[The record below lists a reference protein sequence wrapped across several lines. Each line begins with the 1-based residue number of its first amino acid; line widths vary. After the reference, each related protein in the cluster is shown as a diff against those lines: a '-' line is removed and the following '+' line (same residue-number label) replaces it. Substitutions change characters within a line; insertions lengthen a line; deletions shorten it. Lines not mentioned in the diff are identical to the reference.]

1 MPKKSYKK
9 HYQKTKK
16 TIYAL
21 YDILSLIVII
31 LSFDKLLSSKARSVE
46 PRQVARL
53 IEKLPKVKKILYD
66 SAPFWASDA
75 GYGGDDFDSK

>member
-53 IEKLPKVKKILYD
+53 IEKLPKIKKILYD
-66 SAPFWASDA
+66 SVPWWAF
-75 GYGGDDFDSK
+75 DDMDVKSK

>member
-1 MPKKSYKK
+1 MPKKSTN
-9 HYQKTKK
+9 YQKTKK

-31 LSFDKLLSSKARSVE
+31 LSFDKLITTKTRSVE

-53 IEKLPKVKKILYD
+53 IEKIPKIKKLLYD
-66 SAPFWASDA
+66 SAPFWAF
-75 GYGGDDFDSK
+75 DDMDIRSK

>member
-21 YDILSLIVII
+21 YDILSLVVII
-31 LSFDKLLSSKARSVE
+31 LSFDKLLTSKTRSVE

-53 IEKLPKVKKILYD
+53 IEKIPKIKKILYD
-66 SAPFWASDA
+66 SAPFWAF
-75 GYGGDDFDSK
+75 DDMDIKSK

>member
-1 MPKKSYKK
+1 MPKKYGKR
-9 HYQKTKK
+9 YQQTKK

-21 YDILSLIVII
+21 YDILSLVVII
-31 LSFDKLLSSKARSVE
+31 LSFDKLLTSKTRSVE

-66 SAPFWASDA
+66 SAPWWATDA
-75 GYGGDDFDSK
+75 GYVGDDFDSK

>member
-66 SAPFWASDA
+66 SATLWASAA
-75 GYGGDDFDSK
+75 G

>member
-1 MPKKSYKK
+1 MSKQKKFGKG
-9 HYQKTKK
+9 YQKTKK

-21 YDILSLIVII
+21 YDILSLVVII
-31 LSFDKLLSSKARSVE
+31 LSFDKLLSSKTRTVE

-66 SAPFWASDA
+66 SAPWWAF
-75 GYGGDDFDSK
+75 DDSPK

>member
-1 MPKKSYKK
+1 MPKKSTN
-9 HYQKTKK
+9 YQKTKK

-66 SAPFWASDA
+66 SAPWWAF
-75 GYGGDDFDSK
+75 DDMDVKSK

>member
-53 IEKLPKVKKILYD
+53 IEKIPKIKKLLYD
-66 SAPFWASDA
+66 SAPFWAF
-75 GYGGDDFDSK
+75 DDMDIRSK

>member
-1 MPKKSYKK
+1 MPKKSYKN

-53 IEKLPKVKKILYD
+53 IEKLPKIKKILYD
-66 SAPFWASDA
+66 SAPWWAF
-75 GYGGDDFDSK
+75 DDMDVKSK

>member
-53 IEKLPKVKKILYD
+53 IEKLPKIKKLLYD
-66 SAPFWASDA
+66 SAPWWAF
-75 GYGGDDFDSK
+75 DDMDVKSK